1 MTPIA
6 RQSTSPTG
14 RLVALYYVLTIA
26 LGAFVLLFHG
36 RLAFAAD
43 LAAAVFYLAMTAFF
57 YDFSKPVANS
67 HRPAR
72 RN

>member
-1 MTPIA
+1 MRLIA
-6 RQSTSPTG
+6 RAATSPTSK
-14 RLVALYYVLTIA
+14 LVSVYYAVTIA
-26 LGAFVLLFHG
+26 LGAFVLFFHG

-43 LAAAVFYLAMTAFF
+43 LIAAVFYLAVTAAF
-57 YDFSKPVANS
+57 YDFSKRVANG

>member
-1 MTPIA
+1 MRLIA
-6 RQSTSPTG
+6 QNSASPAS
-14 RLVALYYVLTIA
+14 RLVSVYYVVTIA
-26 LGAFVLLFHG
+26 LGAFVLFFHG

-43 LAAAVFYLAMTAFF
+43 LIAVVFYLAMTAAF
-57 YDFSKPVANS
+57 YDFSKRVANG